1 MDALPVPIAPF
12 VGGPVQTETGP
23 ELGQAAADFEAL
35 VLHQL
40 LKQSSRPLLAG
51 DTPLTGGSAGRMY
64 RDLWLQELA
73 KAGGARGA
81 LGFGRLLEGAGG

>member
-1 MDALPVPIAPF
+1 MEGPLVSFGPRVGPPVAAE
-12 VGGPVQTETGP
+12 GGTE
-23 ELGQAAADFEAL
+23 LARAAADFEAL

-64 RDLWLQELA
+64 RDLWFQELA

-81 LGFGRLLEGAGG
+81 LGFGRLLEEAGD